1 MRIFYIGPL
10 WQGSTCRHR
19 FESLQKSGH
28 VVYPFDT
35 EPYFPTFYRGLH
47 SLIRRLGFGPRLSRM
62 NADILKRV
70 AAFEPTL
77 IWVDKG
83 LLISPMTLMACR
95 ATAQRMILLNYSPD
109 DMINPNNQT
118 RYYLGSLGLYD
129 VLVTTKVAN
138 VAELKAMGARDV
150 RLVFNS
156 YHEALHRPIPIT
168 KEDRKRYGAKVT
180 FVGFCEKER
189 TQSILRLA
197 DAGLGVRV
205 WGPGWENSKLKA
217 HSNIR
222 LECRAL
228 WDEEYTRVLCASDIN
243 LCFLRKENRDTST
256 ARSVE
261 IPACGAFMLA
271 ERTEQHKAH
280 FTEDVE
286 AVYFGSDDELE
297 AKVRYYSDNLEARRR
312 IAAGGLERCL
322 RSGYSTRKILDGLL
336 TSIVSTG

>member
-10 WQGSTCRHR
+10 WQGSTCRRR
-19 FESLQKSGH
+19 FESLQELGH

-62 NADILKRV
+62 NADIVKRV

-109 DMINPNNQT
+109 DMTNPNNQT
-118 RYYLGSLGLYD
+118 RYYLGSLSVYD
-129 VLVTTKVAN
+129 VLVTTKGPN

-150 RLVFNS
+150 RLVHNS
-156 YHEALHRPIPIT
+156 YSEPLHRPIPIT
-168 KEDRKRYGAKVT
+168 EEDRKRYGAKVS

-205 WGPGWENSKLKA
+205 WGPGWENCKLKA
-217 HSNIR
+217 HPNIR

-228 WDEEYTRVLCASDIN
+228 WDEEYIRVLCASDIN
-243 LCFLRKENRDTST
+243 LCFLRKENRDTTT
-256 ARSVE
+256 ARTVE
-261 IPACGAFMLA
+261 IPACAAFMLA

-312 IAAGGLERCL
+312 IAAGGRERCL
-322 RSGYSTRKILDGLL
+322 RSGYSSRKILNGLL